1 MKTLSERQQR
11 ILSFIR
17 DFLEEKGYP
26 PTIRDILRACRI
38 SSTSVV
44 DYNLDILERED
55 YIRRD
60 PEVSRGIE
68 LQDRRRLRERLV
80 PVPVIGRIAAGEP
93 MPVPA
98 PDNWSILAAAEVV
111 ELSQELTRGQEKV
124 YALRVKGTSLVD
136 ALIDDGDI
144 VLMQYVTAAENG
156 ELVAV
161 WLKAEGEVTLKRF
174 YREPGRVRLQPANS
188 QMQPIYAEPANVEV
202 QGKVIAVIRQLA
214 GQVFTG

>member
-1 MKTLSERQQR
+1 MRTLSDRQQR
-11 ILSFIR
+11 ILSFIH

-26 PTIRDILRACRI
+26 PTIRDILKACQI

-44 DYNLDILERED
+44 DYNLDVLEREG

-68 LQDRRRLRERLV
+68 LQDRRRRRERLV
-80 PVPVIGRIAAGEP
+80 PVPVIGSIAAGEP
-93 MPVPA
+93 IPVPA
-98 PDNWSILAAAEVV
+98 PDNWSTLAAAEVL
-111 ELSQELTRGQEKV
+111 ELSRDLTRGQEKV
-124 YALRVKGTSLVD
+124 YALRVRGASLVD

-156 ELVAV
+156 DLVAI

-174 YREPGRVRLQPANS
+174 YREPGRIRLQPANS
-188 QMQPIYAEPANVEV
+188 QMQPIYADPTNVEV
-202 QGKVIAVIRQLA
+202 QGRVIAVIRQLA
-214 GQVFTG
+214 

>member
-1 MKTLSERQQR
+1 MKTLSDRQQR
-11 ILSFIR
+11 ILSFIH

-26 PTIRDILRACRI
+26 PTIRDILKACRI

-44 DYNLDILERED
+44 DYNLDILEREGH
-55 YIRRD
+55 IRRD

-174 YREPGRVRLQPANS
+174 YREPGCVRLQPANS

-214 GQVFTG
+214 

>member
-1 MKTLSERQQR
+1 MKTLSDRQQR

-17 DFLEEKGYP
+17 DFLEEKDYP
-26 PTIRDILRACRI
+26 HTIRDILKACQI

-44 DYNLDILERED
+44 DYNLDVLKREG

-60 PEVSRGIE
+60 AEVSRGIE
-68 LQDRRRLRERLV
+68 LQDRRRRRERLV

-93 MPVPA
+93 IPVPA
-98 PDNWSILAAAEVV
+98 PDNWSMLAAAEVV

-174 YREPGRVRLQPANS
+174 YREPGRIRLQPANS

-202 QGKVIAVIRQLA
+202 QGKVIAVVRQL
-214 GQVFTG
+214 G

>member
-1 MKTLSERQQR
+1 MRTLSDRQQR
-11 ILSFIR
+11 ILSFIH

-26 PTIRDILRACRI
+26 PTIRDILKACQI

-44 DYNLDILERED
+44 DYNLDVLEREG

-68 LQDRRRLRERLV
+68 LQDRRRRRERLV

-93 MPVPA
+93 IPVPA
-98 PDNWSILAAAEVV
+98 PDNWNILAAAEVV

-156 ELVAV
+156 DLVAV

-174 YREPGRVRLQPANS
+174 YREPGRIRLQPANS

-202 QGKVIAVIRQLA
+202 QGKVIAVVRQLE
-214 GQVFTG
+214 

>member
-1 MKTLSERQQR
+1 MRTLSDRQQR
-11 ILSFIR
+11 ILSFIH

-26 PTIRDILRACRI
+26 PTIRDILKACQI

-44 DYNLDILERED
+44 DYNLDVLEREGH
-55 YIRRD
+55 IRRD
-60 PEVSRGIE
+60 AEVSRGIE
-68 LQDRRRLRERLV
+68 LQDRRRRRERLV

-93 MPVPA
+93 IPVPA
-98 PDNWSILAAAEVV
+98 PDNWNILAAAEVV

-156 ELVAV
+156 DLVAV

-174 YREPGRVRLQPANS
+174 YREPGRIRLQPANS

-202 QGKVIAVIRQLA
+202 QGKVIAVVRQLE
-214 GQVFTG
+214 

>member
-1 MKTLSERQQR
+1 MRTLSDRQQR
-11 ILSFIR
+11 ILSFIH

-26 PTIRDILRACRI
+26 PTIRDILKACQI

-44 DYNLDILERED
+44 DYNLDVLEREG

-68 LQDRRRLRERLV
+68 LQDRRRRRERLV

-93 MPVPA
+93 IPVPA
-98 PDNWSILAAAEVV
+98 PDNWSMLAAAEVV

-156 ELVAV
+156 DLVAV

-174 YREPGRVRLQPANS
+174 YREPGRIRLQPANS

-202 QGKVIAVIRQLA
+202 QGKVIAVVRQLE
-214 GQVFTG
+214 

>member
-1 MKTLSERQQR
+1 MKTLSDRQQR
-11 ILSFIR
+11 ILSFIH
-17 DFLEEKGYP
+17 DFLEEKDYP
-26 PTIRDILRACRI
+26 PTLRDILKACQI

-44 DYNLDILERED
+44 DYNLDVLEREG

-60 PEVSRGIE
+60 AEVSRGIE
-68 LQDRRRLRERLV
+68 LQDRRRRRERLV

-93 MPVPA
+93 IPVPA
-98 PDNWSILAAAEVV
+98 PDNWSMLAAAEVV

-174 YREPGRVRLQPANS
+174 YREPGRIRLQPANS

-202 QGKVIAVIRQLA
+202 QGKVIAVVRQL
-214 GQVFTG
+214 G